1 MQLSVGCRL
10 GDRNTMSSRKRRR
23 ESDAPVPAPAAAE
36 SDERVCWVCLE
47 PHVRATRSGARE
59 LARCGCA
66 CRGSGAGWAHLPC
79 LIRAAQHQPAMWD
92 ECPTCKHEY
101 SGSMMLN
108 LARTRARL
116 AEEAFDAAP
125 LEAMWITREGRPV
138 VTREHETEEEL
149 SASMSMLANVLI
161 GRGGYAEARRI
172 LERLVARD
180 AERWGADDSVT
191 LHSQCGLVQA
201 LLDMGDFAAARP
213 KADQLVATC
222 VERLGSTDGTT
233 LDAQAVRAQ
242 VLEMVGEEAQARRLW
257 EEIVATRLAQDGP
270 TGEET
275 VVAKHMHADMLHSC
289 GHAAAARALYEEV
302 LAAYTQTV
310 GPAHEDTLNLE
321 GTLAELQVALG
332 LDLPA
337 AEQTLRRCVCTEF
350 LQNPCTSV
358 VLIAFNRR
366 SCPGSLKV

>member
-1 MQLSVGCRL
+1 
-10 GDRNTMSSRKRRR
+10 
-23 ESDAPVPAPAAAE
+23 
-36 SDERVCWVCLE
+36 
-47 PHVRATRSGARE
+47 
-59 LARCGCA
+59 
-66 CRGSGAGWAHLPC
+66 
-79 LIRAAQHQPAMWD
+79 
-92 ECPTCKHEY
+92 
-101 SGSMMLN
+101 
-108 LARTRARL
+108 
-116 AEEAFDAAP
+116 
-125 LEAMWITREGRPV
+125 
-138 VTREHETEEEL
+138 
-149 SASMSMLANVLI
+149 
-161 GRGGYAEARRI
+161 
-172 LERLVARD
+172 
-180 AERWGADDSVT
+180 
-191 LHSQCGLVQA
+191 
-201 LLDMGDFAAARP
+201 MGDFAAARP

-350 LQNPCTSV
+350 LQCVLLLCSSHSIV
-358 VLIAFNRR
+358 VRAQDH
-366 SCPGSLKV
+366 